1 MPIVATDIIAYG
13 SASMPDDDTPTGIGG
28 AIDLTTR
35 IVFTDITP
43 AGLVEV
49 VSSSASDTTQTVTLY
64 GRNAGG
70 TLISDVQTLT
80 GTTAVDFSGTFERIL
95 KIVMSATAVGTV
107 TIRKDGAGGDLAD
120 LEPGVTDIRR
130 PFYNASADVSGG
142 SARDYY
148 EKVFFKNTHGTLDL
162 TTATIAE
169 QADPSGFVTFDL
181 ESTLDGTD
189 TNGAGNR
196 QTHTGGY
203 TFDNTTKDVANSQSL
218 TSGAA
223 QGCWLKLALAAGQAA
238 QNTSWTARVSG
249 ATT

>member
-1 MPIVATDIIAYG
+1 MPIASTDIIAYG

-35 IVFTDITP
+35 VVFTDITP
-43 AGLVEV
+43 AGLIEM
-49 VSSSASDTTQTVTLY
+49 VSSNSGDTTQTVTIY
-64 GRNAGG
+64 GRNTGG
-70 TLISDVQTLT
+70 TLISEVQTLT
-80 GTTAVDFSGTFERIL
+80 GLTTVDFTSTFERIL
-95 KIVMSATAVGTV
+95 KIAMSATATGSI
-107 TIRKDGAGGDLAD
+107 TIRKDGAGGDLAV

-142 SARDYY
+142 SAKTYF
-148 EKVFFKNTHGTLDL
+148 EKIFFKNNHGTLDL
-162 TTATIAE
+162 TTATIQE
-169 QADPSGFVTFDL
+169 FADPSGFITFDL

-203 TFDNTTKDVANSQSL
+203 TFDNTTKDVANSGSL
-218 TSGAA
+218 TSGSA
-223 QGCWLKLALAAGQAA
+223 QGCWLQLSLAAGQAA